1 MVLLQKYKHK
11 EMPEEKCGQA
21 YGLLAK
27 CGQAYGQQAVYPA
40 VGKIQKRKCGQ
51 AYGQKAVYLAVIN
64 FPEPKSP

>member
-21 YGLLAK
+21 Y
-27 CGQAYGQQAVYPA
+27 GQAYGQQAVYPA

-51 AYGQKAVYLAVIN
+51 AYGQKAVHLAVKN
-64 FPEPKSP
+64 SPEPKSP

>member
-11 EMPEEKCGQA
+11 ERSEE
-21 YGLLAK
+21 K

-64 FPEPKSP
+64 FLEPKSP